1 MSASRIYLFQPDP
14 GVSDDRYEI
23 LAVPPLPSIATILY
37 QRGRRTAR
45 RIGSDTCD
53 PGESDDE
60 TQRMAVLPEGCEGCE
75 P

>member
-1 MSASRIYLFQPDP
+1 MSDNTIYLFHPDP
-14 GVSDDRYEI
+14 EVFDDAYEI
-23 LAVPPLPSIATILY
+23 LEVPPLPSIATILY